1 MTDDQS
7 PNDIGDLAPETDTPT
22 APRPIAEPLSLGDV
36 LARVQVAAAA
46 PEREAELARREAEA
60 RRRRRGSL
68 RVTANSL
75 GIPEDEDLREVV
87 LDDDAPVTEAIAVVR
102 RALAWR
108 GDRARGLILVLGG
121 EPGTGKTAAI
131 AHALA
136 RVEQTAMFVSASE
149 IGATPRN
156 GYSDNAYAWRRWE
169 SVAVLAVD
177 DIGLEQGDPA
187 LVATLL
193 VSRHDQGRATL
204 LSTNLSRKDFVARYI
219 TGEVGPRLIDRLVNK
234 QGRATRDAQGR
245 VVVGPGGQ
253 PWYVAVAGRS
263 LRSVEAR
270 VALRAR
276 AERGGAP

>member
-1 MTDDQS
+1 MTDDRTDT
-7 PNDIGDLAPETDTPT
+7 NDLGDLTPETDPPPV
-22 APRPIAEPLSLGDV
+22 PRSAVEPVSLGNV
-36 LARVQVAAAA
+36 LARVQLAAAT
-46 PEREAELARREAEA
+46 PEREAELARREAES

-68 RVTANSL
+68 RVAANSL

-87 LDDDAPVTEAIAVVR
+87 LDDDAPVTEALAVVR

-136 RVEQTAMFVSASE
+136 RVEQTALFVSAAE

-156 GYSDNAYAWRRWE
+156 GYSDNAHAWRRWE

-177 DIGLEQGDPA
+177 DVGLEQGDPSQF
-187 LVATLL
+187 ATLL
-193 VSRHDQGRATL
+193 TMRHDAGRATL
-204 LSTNLSRKDFVARYI
+204 VSTNLGRKDFVARYI

-234 QGRATRDAQGR
+234 RGRATRDAQGR
-245 VVVGPGGQ
+245 VVIGPGGQ
-253 PWYVAVAGRS
+253 AWYVATRGAS
-263 LRSVEAR
+263 LRSAAAR

-276 AERGGAP
+276 TEGAR